1 MPAQEHEHWEIS
13 AAVEGFQFAFRAK
26 FVNAVLKRA
35 ETEITRTVS
44 KDSSLEGDGFLNCP
58 WGRVVIVTSTT
69 WFLLT

>member
-13 AAVEGFQFAFRAK
+13 AAVEEFQFAFRAK

-44 KDSSLEGDGFLNCP
+44 KDSLEGDGFLNCP
-58 WGRVVIVTSTT
+58 PGGLW
-69 WFLLT
+69 L